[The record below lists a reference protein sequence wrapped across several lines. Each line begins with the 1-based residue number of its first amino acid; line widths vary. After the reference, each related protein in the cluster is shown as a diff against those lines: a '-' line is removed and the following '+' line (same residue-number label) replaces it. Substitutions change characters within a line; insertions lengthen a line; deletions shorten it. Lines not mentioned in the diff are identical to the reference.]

1 MTKSLK
7 RVERKNKKE
16 NILKN
21 AGKNKEKTMKPCI
34 MVQGKLR

>member
-21 AGKNKEKTMKPCI
+21 AGKNKEKTMEPYIK
-34 MVQGKLR
+34 VQGKLR

>member
-16 NILKN
+16 NLLKN
-21 AGKNKEKTMKPCI
+21 AGKNKEKTMEPYIK
-34 MVQGKLR
+34 GSR

>member
-7 RVERKNKKE
+7 RVERKNKEE
-16 NILKN
+16 NLLKN

-34 MVQGKLR
+34 MSSR